1 MLANVFENF
10 RNMSLKINELDPE
23 KFLSIPRLSWQAA
36 VKNNVT
42 WETNCVLSVQVEYLY
57 YCNFVEVHCIHYCL
71 KMWTVVHER
80 SCWIE

>member
-1 MLANVFENF
+1 MVYVVTMTVNKSSIKRVCKDFKIKILGEYHYLCVQSNTLLLANVFENF

-42 WETNCVLSVQVEYLY
+42 
-57 YCNFVEVHCIHYCL
+57 
-71 KMWTVVHER
+71 
-80 SCWIE
+80 